1 MKICYFMATT
11 DLDGG
16 AQSMLDL
23 IRCSLKNEIK
33 PYVIMTK
40 KYPPLCKILNDL
52 GVEYKIIFRGTDCV
66 DKNPFKT
73 IAKIIINSIAVLRTK
88 IYLKKNNIDLLHN
101 NSVISL
107 TGMKAAYKLKIPYI
121 CHVRE
126 LIEDG
131 LEMKMISYKK
141 LYFYMNNS
149 DKIIFISNYVKKR
162 YKDYVNVDNSEVIFD
177 GIDENRYL
185 DRDKKFGKNIRSIL
199 FVGRYYSQKGQMEAL
214 QAVKIL
220 IDQYKERNIKLTF
233 IGSLLDKN
241 YYNSLVDY
249 VEANNLQK
257 NVKFLFFSN
266 DLRMLRHNNDIAIV
280 SSTNEAMG
288 RVTVEAMLAN
298 QLVIGA
304 NAGGTKEI
312 IDDKINGYTYKTKE
326 PNDLANV
333 LYKAINNVEESLRIV
348 KNGNEYA
355 LKNFSNNLQNK
366 KVIDIYNKIMKRR
379 TYER

>member
-1 MKICYFMATT
+1 M
-11 DLDGG
+11 
-16 AQSMLDL
+16 
-23 IRCSLKNEIK
+23 
-33 PYVIMTK
+33 
-40 KYPPLCKILNDL
+40 
-52 GVEYKIIFRGTDCV
+52 
-66 DKNPFKT
+66 
-73 IAKIIINSIAVLRTK
+73 RTK
-88 IYLKKNNIDLLHN
+88 IYLKKKNIDLLHN
-101 NSVISL
+101 NSVLSL

-141 LYFYMNNS
+141 LYFYMNSS
-149 DKIIFISNYVKKR
+149 DKIIFISNYVKER
-162 YKDYVNVDNSEVIFD
+162 YKDYINVNNSEVIFD

-185 DRDKKFGKNIRSIL
+185 DRDKKFGKNIRNIL

-220 IDQYKERNIKLTF
+220 IDQYKEKKIKLTF

-241 YYNSLVDY
+241 YYNSLIDY

-257 NVKFLFFSN
+257 NVKFLSFSN
-266 DLRMLRHNNDIAIV
+266 DLRTLRHNNDIAIV

-298 QLVIGA
+298 QLIIGA

-312 IDDKINGYTYKTKE
+312 IDDGVNGYTYKTKE

-333 LYKAINNVEESLRIV
+333 LYKAINNVKESLYIV
-348 KNGNEYA
+348 KNGNKYA
-355 LKNFSNNLQNK
+355 KKNFSNDLQNK
-366 KVIDIYNKIMKRR
+366 KVMDIYNKIMEKRI
-379 TYER
+379 YER

>member
-1 MKICYFMATT
+1 MKVCYFMATT

-23 IRCSLKNEIK
+23 IRCSLKNEIT

-40 KYPPLCKILNDL
+40 KYPPLCKILNNL
-52 GVEYKIIFRGTDCV
+52 GVEYKIILRGTDCI

-73 IAKIIINSIAVLRTK
+73 IAKIIINSIAVMRTK
-88 IYLKKNNIDLLHN
+88 IYLKKKNIDLLHN
-101 NSVISL
+101 NSVLSL

-141 LYFYMNNS
+141 LYFYMNSS
-149 DKIIFISNYVKKR
+149 DKIIFISNYVKER
-162 YKDYVNVDNSEVIFD
+162 YKDYINVNNSEVIFD

-185 DRDKKFGKNIRSIL
+185 DRDKKFGKNIRNIL

-220 IDQYKERNIKLTF
+220 IDQYKEKKIKLTF

-241 YYNSLVDY
+241 YYNSLIDY

-257 NVKFLFFSN
+257 NVKFLSFSN
-266 DLRMLRHNNDIAIV
+266 DLRTLRHNNDIAIV

-298 QLVIGA
+298 QLIIGA

-312 IDDKINGYTYKTKE
+312 IDDGVNGYTYKTKE

-333 LYKAINNVEESLRIV
+333 LYKAINNVKESLYIV
-348 KNGNEYA
+348 KNGNKYA
-355 LKNFSNNLQNK
+355 KKNFSNDLQNK
-366 KVIDIYNKIMKRR
+366 KVMDIYNKIMEKRI
-379 TYER
+379 YER